1 MSARSFADSCLG
13 RPPSQLARDP
23 PRTHSPPRPTKHSYD
38 FLIAVAEPVS
48 RPELIHEYALTPHSL
63 YAAVSIGLDT
73 ATILAVLERL
83 AKAALP
89 PEVRAFVR
97 EATANYGKVKLV
109 LARNRFWVESAHPAV
124 LRRLL
129 KDEVVRKARVVPP
142 AGEGGGGLGGA
153 AALGGAGGAA
163 DAAAAAGGFA
173 VSRALQDRAVAALAA
188 TRDLDVAAAA
198 AAAADATAAAAAAA
212 EAAAVEGGAEA
223 MDVDGEDEDEEGGG
237 DAAGAFAATAAAALD
252 PDRELH
258 SFEIDA
264 AQVLAFWGVWRARAF
279 LAILNSFAA

>member
-1 MSARSFADSCLG
+1 MI
-13 RPPSQLARDP
+13 PPSKPYPKLAPNAPARLP
-23 PRTHSPPRPTKHSYD
+23 PTPPTRSYD

-73 ATILAVLERL
+73 VTILAVLERL

-129 KDEVVRKARVVPP
+129 KDEVVRTARVMPP

-163 DAAAAAGGFA
+163 DAADAAGGAAVGGGFA

-198 AAAADATAAAAAAA
+198 AAAVAATAAAAAAA
-212 EAAAVEGGAEA
+212 EAGAVEGGAEA
-223 MDVDGEDEDEEGGG
+223 MDVDGEEEDEEGGG

-264 AQVLAFWGVWRARAF
+264 AQVRVFFRVWRARAF